1 MAHKTLI
8 GGTVHDTSGGK
19 VMVGGTVYGIQNG
32 KTMVDGTV
40 REIAFSKETP
50 IANLT
55 VGDSVYA
62 NVNGVKREFLIVHQ
76 GLPSDLYD
84 NSCNG
89 TWLLMKDIYVN
100 QKWSNGSNEYK
111 NSSIRSYLNGTFL
124 NLFDSGIKGL
134 IKSVKIPFVDGDGF
148 SRNVVTGSK
157 GLATQVFLLSGSE
170 VKYNSYDTPNNE
182 GNTLSYFSDGSNSKR
197 VAMLNGKQTSWWLRS
212 PSTNSDT
219 TVLSIL
225 ASGAGNTT
233 PCTTSIGVRP
243 AFVIDSGALVDKNN
257 NLIV

>member
-1 MAHKTLI
+1 
-8 GGTVHDTSGGK
+8 
-19 VMVGGTVYGIQNG
+19 MVGGTAYDTTGGRALVDGTAYSIQNG

-100 QKWSNGSNEYK
+100 RQWSNGSNEYK

-134 IKSVKIPFVDGDGF
+134 IKSVKIPFVNGDGF
-148 SRNVVTGSK
+148 SGNVVTGSK

-170 VKYNSYDTPNNE
+170 VKCNSYDTPKNE
-182 GNTLSYFSDGSNSKR
+182 GDTLSYFSDGSNSKR
-197 VAMLNGKQTSWWLRS
+197 VAMLNGEQTSWWLRS
-212 PSTNSDT
+212 PSTYSDEM
-219 TVLSIL
+219 VLRIL
-225 ASGAGNTT
+225 ASGAGDSIT
-233 PCTTSIGVRP
+233 CTASAGVRP